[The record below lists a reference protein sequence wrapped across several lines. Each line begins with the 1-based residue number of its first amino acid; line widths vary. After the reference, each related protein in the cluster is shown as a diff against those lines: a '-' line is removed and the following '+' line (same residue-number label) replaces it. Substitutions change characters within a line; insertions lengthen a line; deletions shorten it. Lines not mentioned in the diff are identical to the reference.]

1 MIKFLTKNLFL
12 ITSLSFFFLAETY
25 AQDSDKSKNEVAN
38 PDLVNKL
45 QGGLANLLL
54 SSNKLTTLM
63 FNEKESE
70 KIERA
75 LDSFKN
81 DQTYLPEESDE
92 KKSADSAPTETK
104 EEINKKSYIYLAS
117 IMYFSDKY
125 WAVWINGQKI
135 TSDDNDP
142 NDELYL
148 SSVQR
153 DQVSVIWN
161 ISASKWKILLG
172 KKAEGLESMINE
184 NNQVVVKFKLK
195 PNQTYILGSNTIA
208 EGFNVIGPAK
218 KKLEVKK
225 VEVKTD
231 STKKDAS
238 KSDVVKTP
246 ASPTAPAIVP
256 VETLDSTASGIATTK
271 AKTAE
276 SGAKTEAS
284 SIADTVS
291 AAIAAATASNG
302 AIVTTTGANGAVT
315 RGGTQ
320 IQQQNEKD

>member
-1 MIKFLTKNLFL
+1 MIKFLTKNLLL

-38 PDLVNKL
+38 PDLANKL

-81 DQTYLPEESDE
+81 DQAYLPEESDE

-117 IMYFSDKY
+117 IMYLSDKY
-125 WAVWINGQKI
+125 WAVWINGEKI

-142 NDELYL
+142 NNELYL

-184 NNQVVVKFKLK
+184 NNQVVVKFKLE

-208 EGFNVIGPAK
+208 EGVNVIAPAK

-225 VEVKTD
+225 VEVKAD
-231 STKKDAS
+231 STKKDVS

-246 ASPTAPAIVP
+246 ASTTATATMP
-256 VETLDSTASGIATTK
+256 VETLDSNAAAKSK
-271 AKTAE
+271 AAE

-315 RGGTQ
+315 SGGTQ
-320 IQQQNEKD
+320 TSTTK